1 MGSAPLIVQV
11 SRLMGF
17 NDGFKCFENDGLVED
32 SLVINWIE
40 IEMVAWV

>member
-1 MGSAPLIVQV
+1 MLGQV

-17 NDGFKCFENDGLVED
+17 NDGFKCFENEGVED